1 MGALRLATAMRGV
14 HCLLHAPQGD
24 SYADLLFTMIERRPA
39 RPPVSYTSFQ
49 QRDLGRSTAD
59 LIKEAAR
66 AAYERFRPEVLMVG
80 ESCTA
85 ELLQDQ
91 AGALVRSLGLPVPV
105 LPLDLPSW
113 SRKETW
119 GASETFH
126 RLVRALLK
134 PRAPAP
140 GTPRPA
146 RALGQAPR
154 ANLLGPIALG
164 FRCRDDV
171 TAISRLLAAIGVEV
185 QVIAPLG
192 ARPADLLRLPEADF
206 NVCLYPEIAEPTCA
220 WLERTFHQP
229 WVRTVPIGVGA
240 TRDFLAEVGRVAGDE
255 SVAEAAARLMAPA
268 VSVAAA
274 GLTAFSASSASSTSS
289 TSSAA
294 AAAPASASAQGASP
308 TASPQA
314 SPSAATVPFPE
325 GQGLTTPVFQPRL
338 PWYSHSVD
346 ATYLTGKRVFI
357 FGDATHAIAA
367 ARIVDQ
373 ELGMSVVGLGTY
385 LREQARPVRE
395 AARPYGLEALITD
408 DYLEVE
414 ARIAEAHPELVLGT
428 QMERHIAKRLGIP
441 CAVISGPAH
450 VQDFPARYAPQMGYE
465 GADVIFDTWIGPL
478 MMGLEEHLL
487 TMFRGDFEFGEE
499 PLAVAETRPA
509 GASAAEV
516 SPGGRQ
522 FGASS
527 CVPAA
532 NHVVTLAGA
541 PPEVRANARGAAGQ
555 GEFTGRPAV
564 ATSPQA
570 AIPELAPVR
579 IAAHGTAV
587 APEVTGLAP
596 ATSPKVAG
604 PSPTVRSE
612 AAGLSPAIRPEVA
625 GEPVNEPVW
634 DPLAENELKKIPF
647 FVRGKARRNTER
659 FARERGLA
667 TITLETLYDAKAHFG
682 R

>member
-1 MGALRLATAMRGV
+1 MELAVWTYEGPTHMGALRVATAMRGV

-24 SYADLLFTMIERRPA
+24 SYADLLFTMIERRPG

-66 AAYERFRPEVLMVG
+66 AAYERFHPEVLMIG

-91 AGALVRSLGLPVPV
+91 AGALVRGLGLPVPV

-119 GASETFH
+119 GAGETFH

-140 GTPRPA
+140 GAPRPA
-146 RALGQAPR
+146 RAPGQAPR

-171 TAISRLLAAIGVEV
+171 KAVSRLLTAIGVEV
-185 QVIAPLG
+185 HIVAPLG

-206 NVCLYPEIAEPTCA
+206 NVCLYPEIAESTCA
-220 WLERTFHQP
+220 WLERTFRQP
-229 WVRTVPIGVGA
+229 WVKTVPIGIGA
-240 TRDFLAEVGRVAGDE
+240 SRDFLAEVGKLAASQDVVE
-255 SVAEAAARLMAPA
+255 VAARLMAKSGL
-268 VSVAAA
+268 SVPV
-274 GLTAFSASSASSTSS
+274 GLGSGGDQ
-289 TSSAA
+289 
-294 AAAPASASAQGASP
+294 PRP
-308 TASPQA
+308 PQTDLPGMEVYA
-314 SPSAATVPFPE
+314 
-325 GQGLTTPVFQPRL
+325 PRL
-338 PWYSHSVD
+338 PWYSQSVD

-357 FGDATHAIAA
+357 FGDATHALAA

-373 ELGMSVVGLGTY
+373 ELGMRVVGLGTY

-395 AARPYGLEALITD
+395 AAQAYGLEALITA

-414 ARIAEAHPELVLGT
+414 AAIAASHPELVLGT
-428 QMERHIAKRLGIP
+428 QMERHVAKRLGIP
-441 CAVISGPAH
+441 CAVISSPAH
-450 VQDFPARYAPQMGYE
+450 VQDFPARYAPQMGFE

-499 PLAVAETRPA
+499 PRAD
-509 GASAAEV
+509 ASAPAT
-516 SPGGRQ
+516 GGYAWETS
-522 FGASS
+522 GTG
-527 CVPAA
+527 PIGMAA
-532 NHVVTLAGA
+532 AARSGA
-541 PPEVRANARGAAGQ
+541 PPESRNSTLSSADASIAAGSAVSPVPAGVAGQ
-555 GEFTGRPAV
+555 PPAAGTATPAV
-564 ATSPQA
+564 STGSTSATAEGGDKAGQ
-570 AIPELAPVR
+570 PV
-579 IAAHGTAV
+579 A
-587 APEVTGLAP
+587 
-596 ATSPKVAG
+596 
-604 PSPTVRSE
+604 RS
-612 AAGLSPAIRPEVA
+612 EVA
-625 GEPVNEPVW
+625 GDTPAEPIW

-647 FVRGKARRNTER
+647 FVRGKARRNTEC
-659 FARERGLA
+659 FARERGIA
-667 TITLETLYDAKAHFG
+667 TITVETLYDAKAHFG

>member
-1 MGALRLATAMRGV
+1 MELAVWTYEGPTHMGALRVATAMRGV

-24 SYADLLFTMIERRPA
+24 SYADLLFTMIERRPG

-59 LIKEAAR
+59 LIKAAAR
-66 AAYERFRPEVLMVG
+66 AAYERFHPEVLMIG

-91 AGALVRSLGLPVPV
+91 AGALARGLGLPVPV

-119 GASETFH
+119 GAGETFH

-140 GTPRPA
+140 GAPRPA
-146 RALGQAPR
+146 RAPGQAPR

-171 TAISRLLAAIGVEV
+171 TAVSRLLAAIGVEV
-185 QVIAPLG
+185 HIVAPLG

-206 NVCLYPEIAEPTCA
+206 NVCLYPEIAESTCA
-220 WLERTFHQP
+220 WLERTFRQP
-229 WVRTVPIGVGA
+229 WVKTVPIGIGA
-240 TRDFLAEVGRVAGDE
+240 TRDFLAEVGKLAASQDV
-255 SVAEAAARLMAPA
+255 VEAAARLMAKSGL
-268 VSVAAA
+268 SVPV
-274 GLTAFSASSASSTSS
+274 GLGSGGDQ
-289 TSSAA
+289 
-294 AAAPASASAQGASP
+294 PRP
-308 TASPQA
+308 PQTDLPGMEVYA
-314 SPSAATVPFPE
+314 
-325 GQGLTTPVFQPRL
+325 PRL
-338 PWYSHSVD
+338 PWYSQSVD

-357 FGDATHAIAA
+357 FGDATHALAA

-373 ELGMSVVGLGTY
+373 ELGMRVVGLGTY

-395 AARPYGLEALITD
+395 AAQAYGLEALITA

-414 ARIAEAHPELVLGT
+414 AAIAASHPELVLGT
-428 QMERHIAKRLGIP
+428 QMERHVAKRLGIP
-441 CAVISGPAH
+441 CAVISSPAH
-450 VQDFPARYAPQMGYE
+450 VQDFPARYAPQMGFE

-499 PLAVAETRPA
+499 PRAD
-509 GASAAEV
+509 ASAPAT
-516 SPGGRQ
+516 GGYAWETSGTGLTGMAAAAQSGALPESRTSTQ
-522 FGASS
+522 SNADASFAASS
-527 CVPAA
+527 
-532 NHVVTLAGA
+532 
-541 PPEVRANARGAAGQ
+541 
-555 GEFTGRPAV
+555 
-564 ATSPQA
+564 
-570 AIPELAPVR
+570 
-579 IAAHGTAV
+579 AV
-587 APEVTGLAP
+587 APVP
-596 ATSPKVAG
+596 AGVAG
-604 PSPTVRSE
+604 QPP
-612 AAGLSPAIRPEVA
+612 AAGTAPPPVSTGSTSATAEGGDKAGQPVARSEVA
-625 GEPVNEPVW
+625 GDTPAEPVW

-647 FVRGKARRNTER
+647 FVRGKARRNTEC
-659 FARERGLA
+659 FARERGIA
-667 TITLETLYDAKAHFG
+667 TITVETLYDAKAHFG

>member
-1 MGALRLATAMRGV
+1 MELALWTYEGPTHLGALRVATAMRGV

-39 RPPVSYTSFQ
+39 RPPVSYTSFA

-91 AGALVRSLGLPVPV
+91 AGALVRGLGLPVPV

-134 PRAPAP
+134 PRAPAA
-140 GTPRPA
+140 GTPRRP
-146 RALGQAPR
+146 RGPGHPPR

-164 FRCRDDV
+164 FRCRDDL
-171 TAISRLLAAIGVEV
+171 TAVGRLLAAIGVEV
-185 QVIAPLG
+185 QVTAPLG

-206 NVCLYPEIAEPTCA
+206 NICLYPEIAESTCA
-220 WLERTFHQP
+220 WLERNFQQP
-229 WVRTVPIGVGA
+229 WVKTVPIGVGA

-255 SVAEAAARLMAPA
+255 AVAAAAARL
-268 VSVAAA
+268 
-274 GLTAFSASSASSTSS
+274 
-289 TSSAA
+289 
-294 AAAPASASAQGASP
+294 AAPAAP
-308 TASPQA
+308 TAW
-314 SPSAATVPFPE
+314 VGE
-325 GQGLTTPVFQPRL
+325 GQGLGGGVYLPRL

-357 FGDATHAIAA
+357 FGDASHAIAA
-367 ARIVDQ
+367 ARIVDR

-385 LREQARPVRE
+385 LREQARPLRE
-395 AARPYGLEALITD
+395 AARQYGLEALVTD

-414 ARIAEAHPELVLGT
+414 ARIAGAHPELVLGT
-428 QMERHIAKRLGIP
+428 QMERHIAKRLAIP
-441 CAVISGPAH
+441 CAVISAPAH
-450 VQDFPARYAPQMGYE
+450 VQDFPARFAPQMGFE

-487 TMFRGDFEFGEE
+487 TMFREDFEFGDE
-499 PLAVAETRPA
+499 A
-509 GASAAEV
+509 GAGT
-516 SPGGRQ
+516 PL
-522 FGASS
+522 
-527 CVPAA
+527 P
-532 NHVVTLAGA
+532 L
-541 PPEVRANARGAAGQ
+541 
-555 GEFTGRPAV
+555 
-564 ATSPQA
+564 
-570 AIPELAPVR
+570 AIPEAEGAIPETAALVPGQPPAASPGEIREPEAASLSPAVR
-579 IAAHGTAV
+579 
-587 APEVTGLAP
+587 P
-596 ATSPKVAG
+596 
-604 PSPTVRSE
+604 E
-612 AAGLSPAIRPEVA
+612 AAG
-625 GEPVNEPVW
+625 EPLNESIW

-659 FARERGLA
+659 YARERGLA

>member
-1 MGALRLATAMRGV
+1 MELAFWTYEGPTHMGALRVATAMRGV

-24 SYADLLFTMIERRPA
+24 GYADLLFTMIERRPA

-49 QRDLGRSTAD
+49 QRDLGRGTAD
-59 LIKEAAR
+59 LIKDAAR
-66 AAYERFRPEVLMVG
+66 AAYERFRPEVLLVG

-140 GTPRPA
+140 GTPRPN
-146 RALGQAPR
+146 RAPGQCPR

-164 FRCRDDV
+164 FRCRDDI
-171 TAISRLLAAIGVEV
+171 TAVSRLLAAIGVKV
-185 QVIAPLG
+185 QVTAPLG

-206 NVCLYPEIAEPTCA
+206 NICLYPEIAESTCV
-220 WLERTFHQP
+220 WLERTFRQP

-240 TRDFLAEVGRVAGDE
+240 TRDFLAEVGRVAEDE
-255 SVAEAAARLMAPA
+255 AVAEAAARLAARVDVYAVPA
-268 VSVAAA
+268 ASTARSLEGEGLEA
-274 GLTAFSASSASSTSS
+274 GLY
-289 TSSAA
+289 
-294 AAAPASASAQGASP
+294 
-308 TASPQA
+308 
-314 SPSAATVPFPE
+314 
-325 GQGLTTPVFQPRL
+325 LPRL

-373 ELGMSVVGLGTY
+373 ELGMTLVGLGTY

-395 AARPYGLEALITD
+395 AARHHGLEALISD

-414 ARIAEAHPELVLGT
+414 VRIAEAHPELVLGT

-441 CAVISGPAH
+441 CAVISAPAH
-450 VQDFPARYAPQMGYE
+450 VQDFPARYAPQMGFE
-465 GADVIFDTWIGPL
+465 GADVIFDAWIGPL

-487 TMFRGDFEFGEE
+487 SMFRGDFEFGEVS
-499 PLAVAETRPA
+499 PAVAEGPPA
-509 GASAAEV
+509 GNAAASLAASLPEMAL
-516 SPGGRQ
+516 PG
-522 FGASS
+522 
-527 CVPAA
+527 
-532 NHVVTLAGA
+532 
-541 PPEVRANARGAAGQ
+541 
-555 GEFTGRPAV
+555 
-564 ATSPQA
+564 
-570 AIPELAPVR
+570 
-579 IAAHGTAV
+579 
-587 APEVTGLAP
+587 
-596 ATSPKVAG
+596 VAG
-604 PSPTVRSE
+604 HSAT
-612 AAGLSPAIRPEVA
+612 IRPEAV
-625 GEPVNEPVW
+625 GEPLNEPVW
-634 DPLAENELKKIPF
+634 DPQAENELKKIPF

>member
-1 MGALRLATAMRGV
+1 MELAFWTYEGPTHIGALRVATAMRGV

-24 SYADLLFTMIERRPA
+24 GYADLLFTMIERHPA

-66 AAYERFRPEVLMVG
+66 AAYERFRPEVMLVG

-119 GASETFH
+119 GASETFY

-140 GTPRPA
+140 GTPRPN
-146 RALGQAPR
+146 RAPGQAPR

-171 TAISRLLAAIGVEV
+171 TAVSRVLAAIGVEV
-185 QVIAPLG
+185 QVTAPWG

-206 NVCLYPEIAEPTCA
+206 NICLYPEIAESTCV
-220 WLERTFHQP
+220 WLERTFRQP

-240 TRDFLAEVGRVAGDE
+240 TRDFLAEVGWVAGDE
-255 SVAEAAARLMAPA
+255 AVAEAAARLAARADIYAKPA
-268 VSVAAA
+268 ASTARSLEGGGLEA
-274 GLTAFSASSASSTSS
+274 GLY
-289 TSSAA
+289 
-294 AAAPASASAQGASP
+294 
-308 TASPQA
+308 
-314 SPSAATVPFPE
+314 
-325 GQGLTTPVFQPRL
+325 LPRL

-367 ARIVDQ
+367 ARIVDR
-373 ELGMSVVGLGTY
+373 ELGMTVVGLGAY

-395 AARPYGLEALITD
+395 AARCYGLEALITD

-441 CAVISGPAH
+441 CAVISAPAH
-450 VQDFPARYAPQMGYE
+450 VQDFPARYAPQMGFE
-465 GADVIFDTWIGPL
+465 GADVIFDAWIGPL

-487 TMFRGDFEFGEE
+487 TMFRGDFEFSEAS
-499 PLAVAETRPA
+499 PAVAA
-509 GASAAEV
+509 GPQAGNEAASLAA
-516 SPGGRQ
+516 S
-522 FGASS
+522 
-527 CVPAA
+527 
-532 NHVVTLAGA
+532 L
-541 PPEVRANARGAAGQ
+541 PEMALPGAAGHS
-555 GEFTGRPAV
+555 
-564 ATSPQA
+564 AT
-570 AIPELAPVR
+570 
-579 IAAHGTAV
+579 
-587 APEVTGLAP
+587 
-596 ATSPKVAG
+596 
-604 PSPTVRSE
+604 
-612 AAGLSPAIRPEVA
+612 IRPEAVS
-625 GEPVNEPVW
+625 EPINEPVW
-634 DPLAENELKKIPF
+634 DPQAENELKKIPF